1 MYIVLCMKD
10 EIQMRA
16 VCPRCSVTV
25 AAVANEAD
33 LVLKEEH
40 HVCDPFLVAHYEFFG
55 KMSRAQT
62 PSRPLSL

>member
-1 MYIVLCMKD
+1 
-10 EIQMRA
+10 MRV